1 MSTFVVQSW
10 INSFSTWMTLNWS
23 HVMNLIV
30 FIEAIFKSISVGP
43 SFQTCFPNTKG
54 PIIDGLL
61 ESLAAFFHQRL
72 PRNCSISYT
81 IFWWLFQYFYHSPW
95 KFEWFIWGISHT
107 RDMLP
112 VFSIGINTGASGRT
126 FAEIVCLYGTKFSVI
141 LSYWNCF
148 EWDFFDR
155 NSFSKN
161 IFRLGHHGLLMQAIL
176 PGQFGRAGGAAFF
189 ELEQDRC
196 LYPWEVSETAA
207 QLENLIPNFSK
218 EVTLPLILLLVAHP
232 LPISRGQ
239 DASFQEAVFA
249 NMYCLQFAEISVTYL
264 TSPRLMTTQDFDPSP
279 LTASSDL

>member
-1 MSTFVVQSW
+1 MVRW
-10 INSFSTWMTLNWS
+10 NLLLHSFTN
-23 HVMNLIV
+23 V
-30 FIEAIFKSISVGP
+30 FQGTAP
-43 SFQTCFPNTKG
+43 
-54 PIIDGLL
+54 
-61 ESLAAFFHQRL
+61 SLAR
-72 PRNCSISYT
+72 ISGDCFN
-81 IFWWLFQYFYHSPW
+81 IFTTLRENLNDSSEVFPTH
-95 KFEWFIWGISHT
+95 GICYQF
-107 RDMLP
+107 
-112 VFSIGINTGASGRT
+112 FSIGINTGASGRT

-155 NSFSKN
+155 NSFYKN

-176 PGQFGRAGGAAFF
+176 PGQFGRAGDTAFF

-218 EVTLPLILLLVAHP
+218 EVALPLILLLMAHP

-264 TSPRLMTTQDFDPSP
+264 TSPRLMTTQDFGPSP